1 MYSRYLLEFWV
12 RLFVSLLSIHTFPK
26 RPDFI
31 HRFDALSMTAL
42 ALFIAAVGF
51 SPAFAF
57 NDTCYGPP
65 YQGGGPEGHVFS
77 GHTPCKPSTDDSVAR
92 ACCSYSGGSICLSNG
107 LCFVPQNNTMLQGSC
122 TDPSWTSPGCPETK
136 CVGIWPHLRVYT
148 SMDVNSTLDANL
160 IMCETT
166 SGDVPADGDS
176 GGLWYCGTPTQSCA
190 DATATFG
197 IQQGYLADFR
207 NYSST
212 SHAVITSTMTVPAI
226 SSARVTSDAGSNAA
240 ATTGTQHT
248 LEPSCS
254 PHTGD
259 LSGGAIAGVAIGSF
273 CVGLIVSGVGI
284 FVFRRRGGGKHE
296 VVQTAMEGKD
306 NTQQHWEGRSGI
318 VEMSS
323 ADDRVRELPA
333 GRLRGA
339 ELQ

>member
-1 MYSRYLLEFWV
+1 MIRVMAPHIRAVELKDMSILETLHANKV
-12 RLFVSLLSIHTFPK
+12 RT
-26 RPDFI
+26 
-31 HRFDALSMTAL
+31 TAL
-42 ALFIAAVGF
+42 QERAV
-51 SPAFAF
+51 AIRMDQFAYQMDYVLSLKIILCCREVVLIQVGRRLVAPKP
-57 NDTCYGPP
+57 NVLVYG
-65 YQGGGPEGHVFS
+65 
-77 GHTPCKPSTDDSVAR
+77 
-92 ACCSYSGGSICLSNG
+92 
-107 LCFVPQNNTMLQGSC
+107 
-122 TDPSWTSPGCPETK
+122 
-136 CVGIWPHLRVYT
+136 PHLRVYT
-148 SMDVNSTLDANL
+148 SMDANSTLDANL
-160 IMCETT
+160 IMCEAT
-166 SGDVPADGDS
+166 SGDVPADGDG
-176 GGLWYCGTPTQSCA
+176 GGLWYCGTQTESCA
-190 DATATFG
+190 DATASFG
-197 IQQGYLADFR
+197 IQQGYFADFR

-212 SHAVITSTMTVPAI
+212 SHAVATSTKSVPAS

-248 LEPSCS
+248 PEPSCS

-306 NTQQHWEGRSGI
+306 NAQQHWEGRSGI

-333 GRLRGA
+333 SRLSGA